1 MFPVEQLILVA
12 GILLL
17 IGILSSKISAR
28 VGVPVLVLF
37 LLLGMVA
44 GPEGV
49 GRLDF
54 VSYEIAY
61 GIGTL
66 ALALILFDGGLSTQF
81 SDVRAVWKPSML
93 LATVGV
99 LATALVTGLAAYWV
113 LDITLLQGMLLGSI
127 VGSTDAAAV
136 FSILRNGGTGL
147 PKRLQATLEVE
158 SGSNDPMAI
167 FLTIGFMEL
176 ISQPTA
182 DWTSLVMLFL
192 SQMVLGGILGLGM
205 GFAGAQLVNRIELGT
220 SGLYPVLTIT
230 ICLLTFGLTAQIG
243 GSGFLAVYLAGVT
256 MGNSR
261 LVYRSGI
268 LGYHDAAAWLS
279 QITMFV
285 VLGLLCSPSQL
296 LAVSGKA
303 LLICL
308 VLVFIARPIAVLA
321 TLVPFF
327 RMRWQELTLLS
338 WVGLKGAVPITLATF
353 PLMQGTPQAPLMFNV
368 VFFIVVVSALV
379 QGSTLPMVARWLGL
393 GTPIVPTPAATLEIS
408 SLRHVDGEVVDYSVD
423 SASRAA
429 GRKVRELALPD
440 GVVIAMVVR
449 DDQIIPPQGRTEIR
463 AGDHVIVVLRP
474 GSRPLVDQVFGGH
487 EEGFGELPMS
497 IEFPLR
503 GSTTIGEMQEF
514 YGLQLDVPADT
525 TLDEVLR
532 RRVDRNR
539 PATNQAMRFG
549 PLVLRIRSINSDGEI
564 ERVGM
569 TILPENEIANYERK
583 VNLDGAPTDKP
594 PSADALPA
602 NPIVA
607 PPKVS

>member
-1 MFPVEQLILVA
+1 
-12 GILLL
+12 
-17 IGILSSKISAR
+17 
-28 VGVPVLVLF
+28 
-37 LLLGMVA
+37 
-44 GPEGV
+44 
-49 GRLDF
+49 
-54 VSYEIAY
+54 
-61 GIGTL
+61 
-66 ALALILFDGGLSTQF
+66 
-81 SDVRAVWKPSML
+81 
-93 LATVGV
+93 
-99 LATALVTGLAAYWV
+99 
-113 LDITLLQGMLLGSI
+113 
-127 VGSTDAAAV
+127 
-136 FSILRNGGTGL
+136 
-147 PKRLQATLEVE
+147 
-158 SGSNDPMAI
+158 
-167 FLTIGFMEL
+167 
-176 ISQPTA
+176 
-182 DWTSLVMLFL
+182 
-192 SQMVLGGILGLGM
+192 
-205 GFAGAQLVNRIELGT
+205 
-220 SGLYPVLTIT
+220 
-230 ICLLTFGLTAQIG
+230 
-243 GSGFLAVYLAGVT
+243 LAVHLAGVT

-268 LGYHDAAAWLS
+268 LGYHDAAAWHC

-285 VLGLLCSPSQL
+285 VLGLLCDPSQL
-296 LAVSGKA
+296 LGVGVQS
-303 LLICL
+303 LIICV
-308 VLVFIARPIAVLA
+308 VLVFVSRPVAVLV

-327 RMRWQELTLLS
+327 RMRWQELTFLS

-353 PLMQGTPQAPLMFNV
+353 PLMLGTPQAPLLFNV

-379 QGSTLPMVARWLGL
+379 QGSSLPLVARWLGL
-393 GTPIVPTPAATLEIS
+393 STPIVPTPAATLEIS

-449 DDQIIPPQGRTEIR
+449 GEQIIPPQGRTEIL

-564 ERVGM
+564 ERV
-569 TILPENEIANYERK
+569 
-583 VNLDGAPTDKP
+583 
-594 PSADALPA
+594 
-602 NPIVA
+602 
-607 PPKVS
+607 